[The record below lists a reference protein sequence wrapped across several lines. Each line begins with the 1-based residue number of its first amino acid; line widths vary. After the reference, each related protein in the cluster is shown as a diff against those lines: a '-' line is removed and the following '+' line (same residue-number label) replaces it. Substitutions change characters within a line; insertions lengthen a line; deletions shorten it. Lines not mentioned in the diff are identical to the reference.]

1 MKFVPAVARLFC
13 LALPGPFLTMFAQNK
28 KDLCCSSKAP
38 SDQQEKCGFDSVI
51 DFLDFNDN
59 LPCRGGK
66 GTVLGWPHERP
77 VAVAGPV
84 YAAHQATKIRA
95 QFKLFQETHIL
106 IDKEIVNIPV

>member
-1 MKFVPAVARLFC
+1 ML
-13 LALPGPFLTMFAQNK
+13 
-28 KDLCCSSKAP
+28 CSSKAP

-66 GTVLGWPHERP
+66 GTVLGRPHERP

-106 IDKEIVNIPV
+106 IDKEIVILPV